1 MIAVGPVVAG
11 PGVQEHAIA
20 VALQAAFAHTC
31 TGFGHG
37 EPIRVKQA
45 SECRFT
51 ELVRRRNTSTGF
63 CLMMLSSISNARYV
77 SM

>member
-20 VALQAAFAHTC
+20 VALQAAFVHTR

-37 EPIRVKQA
+37 EPIRVKQG
-45 SECRFT
+45 ERVPFHK
-51 ELVRRRNTSTGF
+51 TG
-63 CLMMLSSISNARYV
+63 
-77 SM
+77 